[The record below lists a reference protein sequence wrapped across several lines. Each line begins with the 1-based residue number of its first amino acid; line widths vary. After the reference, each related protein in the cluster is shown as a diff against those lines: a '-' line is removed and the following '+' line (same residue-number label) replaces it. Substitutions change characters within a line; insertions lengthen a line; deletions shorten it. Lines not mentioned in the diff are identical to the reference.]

1 MIRQEETMAGLSRE
15 GVELSSDNVLGV
27 APILGESLEFIWIVT
42 LGIVVALGLH
52 FIANRLL
59 QRSQE

>member
-15 GVELSSDNVLGV
+15 GVELSSDNVIGV
-27 APILGESLEFIWIVT
+27 SLILGESLEFIWIVT

-52 FIANRLL
+52 FIADRLL

>member
-15 GVELSSDNVLGV
+15 GVELSSDNVIGV
-27 APILGESLEFIWIVT
+27 SPILAESLEFIWIVT

-52 FIANRLL
+52 FIADRLL

>member
-1 MIRQEETMAGLSRE
+1 MAGLSRE
-15 GVELSSDNVLGV
+15 GVELSSDNVIGV
-27 APILGESLEFIWIVT
+27 SPILGGSLEFIWIVT

-52 FIANRLL
+52 FIADRLL